1 MEKILVATD
10 GSDHALKAID
20 LACDL
25 AHRHN
30 CKLFL
35 CHVLLRD
42 KEVDELKRLAELEG
56 LDMAVIKQLEEIA
69 KSPAPPP
76 ADRLQIW
83 GRDSKPVPEDL
94 LQRIGREILD
104 HGRRRAA
111 DNGITPELLEIEDG
125 PAHRRIL
132 DWVSQ
137 QDIDTI
143 VLGSRGLRA
152 IEAMSFGSVS
162 QKVSQGSDCTCITV
176 K

>member
-1 MEKILVATD
+1 MQKILVATD

-42 KEVDELKRLAELEG
+42 KEVDELRRLAELEG
-56 LDMAVIKQLEEIA
+56 LDTGVIRQLDDIA
-69 KSPAPPP
+69 KSPAPAP
-76 ADRLQIW
+76 ADSLQIQ
-83 GRDSKPVPEDL
+83 GRDRKPVPEEL
-94 LQRIGREILD
+94 LLEVGREILD
-104 HGRRRAA
+104 HARRRSA
-111 DNGITPELLEIEDG
+111 DNGIKPEMLEIEDG

-132 DWVSQ
+132 DWASQ
-137 QDIDTI
+137 QGIDTI

-152 IEAMSFGSVS
+152 IEAVSFGSVS
-162 QKVSQGSDCTCITV
+162 QKVSQSSDCTCITV